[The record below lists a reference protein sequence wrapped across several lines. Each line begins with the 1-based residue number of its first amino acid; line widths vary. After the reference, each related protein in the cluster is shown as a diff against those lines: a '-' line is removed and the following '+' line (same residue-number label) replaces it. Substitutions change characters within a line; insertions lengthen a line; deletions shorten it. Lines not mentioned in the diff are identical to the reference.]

1 MSLFN
6 LVHYDFHLG
15 ELGPLF
21 SKAKKR
27 HYKYYEYEINFV
39 KQYLQLLMINR
50 HIFILIAT
58 PLGPYIMGT
67 KRLSDNFQS
76 RVVPLQASDIFCHV
90 FNIDNV

>member
-67 KRLSDNFQS
+67 KRFFWIRRSFMSSKGL
-76 RVVPLQASDIFCHV
+76 VVV
-90 FNIDNV
+90 GK